1 MPEFLITCDGG
12 SRGNGAPNSEG
23 YGSFLIQLLDESQQ
37 LNNQLTFGTGITNNE
52 AEYMSLIAALEH
64 IATAFR
70 SVAGDLKTIDLTVR
84 MDSQLVIGQM
94 AHDWKVKATNLIPLA
109 VKAKSM
115 ISEFGSVRFEKISG
129 EEMKTILG
137 H

>member
-37 LNNQLTFGTGITNNE
+37 LSNQLTFGIGITNNE

-64 IATAFR
+64 VATAFR
-70 SVAGDLKTIDLTVR
+70 SVAADLKTINLTVR

-94 AHDWKVKATNLIPLA
+94 ANDWKIKAQNLIPLA
-109 VKAKSM
+109 IQAKSL
-115 ISEFGSVRFEKISG
+115 ISEFGSIRFEKISG
-129 EEMKTILG
+129 DQMKTILG